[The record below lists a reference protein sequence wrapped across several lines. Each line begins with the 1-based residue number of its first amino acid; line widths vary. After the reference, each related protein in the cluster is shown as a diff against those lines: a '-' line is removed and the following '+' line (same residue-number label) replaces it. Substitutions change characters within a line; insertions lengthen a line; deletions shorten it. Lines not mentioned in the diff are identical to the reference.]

1 MGEQGTFQLL
11 LRFSVPAVVGMMVQ
25 ALYNFVDRIYIGRA
39 VGKAKISMFLV
50 LTRSVIL
57 QVPCILILPHFFGL
71 DGIWVST
78 PISTLGSSLITGAFL
93 YYILRQ
99 LKDN

>member
-1 MGEQGTFQLL
+1 PIFFSLLPLVGFQAISSTFFQ
-11 LRFSVPAVVGMMVQ
+11 
-25 ALYNFVDRIYIGRA
+25 A
-39 VGKAKISMFLV
+39 VGKAKISMFLL

-57 QVPCILILPHFFGL
+57 SLPCILILPRFFGL

-78 PISTLGSSLITGAFL
+78 PISTLGSSLITGIFL

-99 LKDN
+99 MKDN